1 MYATHGKIAAD
12 MEKIVH
18 AIENAQGTGEVCIMR
33 LFMHDQTLCNATEEQ
48 CPVVGMGLM
57 HVPSALADG

>member
-1 MYATHGKIAAD
+1 MQLTAKLQQTWK
-12 MEKIVH
+12 KIVH
-18 AIENAQGTGEVCIMR
+18 AIENAQGTGAVCIIR
-33 LFMHDQTLCNATEEQ
+33 LFMHVQTLCNATEEQ